1 MHFMNSTQPTPS
13 EHKSFNYRITEFF
26 LSHTR
31 LTIMCLLLLFV
42 FGTVS
47 FFVLKTSGFP
57 NPNLDFIIV
66 RTMYIGASSEA
77 VARDVTTPLEGAI
90 KNVDGIDTYS
100 STSSNNVSMISI
112 SLKDKVSV
120 EKVKSDLESAIG
132 SVGLPSAAE
141 KPKFVTPSIGGFDFL
156 FSISGRTLA
165 ETYALKQ
172 RVVNDLS
179 QLPQTASVKPFI
191 DLIQQ
196 VKVSL
201 DLEPMKKK
209 GVSVSEVQ
217 SQLASIGEQMPVV
230 SDVNIEGKSRAIVTS
245 ITGSTLDDIRNFK
258 IGGRKIPLRDFARV
272 EMYYAFENNQKPKIA
287 LSNAG
292 KSMVLGAI
300 SMQVHVVDGS
310 DIVKYTEDLEKIL
323 RSYNDATYID
333 TYTLPEKKE
342 KAWIIKDFAANDRNQ
357 VQVKEVVSGLVGS
370 KLDID
375 GSWGNVG
382 WLLGGVQL
390 VFLVMLAFV
399 SWRAAVVAA
408 LAIPLSLVFS
418 NIYLM
423 IIGESLNTLVLF
435 SLVLV
440 IGLVVDPALVILES
454 IQRKIDIGLK
464 GNEAALAA
472 IRDTGT
478 GLFLATLTSAIVFV
492 PFAVVS
498 GIMGQIFAYIPLTII
513 PATVG
518 SYIVPLIFLAWIGGM
533 FLRPA
538 KNKTG
543 DEWENLWSSA
553 RWIAR
558 VNYRILTGSKTVRIL
573 IIIIALI
580 VPIGV
585 TGAMFMS
592 GKIKPAQFATA
603 KNSEYGSLSA
613 TFLPQVTKERRDIL
627 TLKVLHIVAENPAVK
642 IVFPQTSGFTY
653 FILFKGIKDRQ
664 TYTSEMA
671 VADMNQRFAKELGDG
686 FYDIKASAISNGP
699 PTGDYQVSIAIK
711 TNNLSQLEF
720 GAKDIG
726 QTLLHACLRDGTT
739 VVIDAKCSSEN
750 ALTAKID
757 DGFTNRENAVYKIVI
772 DREKLA
778 TKHLIIPGAPLTLL
792 VNKGLK
798 DLFSVQDGK
807 KVGSIEVNGEQT
819 EIVFDKLSA
828 DPMTRNDLENAVI
841 ASFGPYKIKTKD
853 VATIIEERPKSDI
866 QHVRGETVVVVKAR
880 LIEGHTDQGTAAK
893 VTSAV
898 VDYYKNKTASV
909 DLLKGV
915 KIESYSEGG
924 TASFTKSFT
933 ELLVALLLAIVLTY
947 VVLAIFFDSM
957 TMPLVILFS
966 IPLSFIGIFPA
977 LAVFSTGEFGFLEII
992 GMIILV
998 GIIENVAI
1006 FLIDAAR
1013 QYISGY
1019 DWDEKKSISFASGIR
1034 FRAVILT
1041 KLTAIASLAPLAFLS
1056 QQYRSMAIVIIF
1068 GLLTSGISSL
1078 FTTPI
1083 LFIFFRWLSKAF
1095 RGMRWW
1101 NQILFFPLFPLYIVV
1116 LAARKSE

>member
-1 MHFMNSTQPTPS
+1 MS
-13 EHKSFNYRITEFF
+13 
-26 LSHTR
+26 LV
-31 LTIMCLLLLFV
+31 LLLI
-42 FGTVS
+42 FGTISV
-47 FFVLKTSGFP
+47 FTLKTTGFP
-57 NPNLDFIIV
+57 NPSMDFIIV
-66 RTMYIGASSEA
+66 RTMYIGASSET
-77 VARDVTTPLEGAI
+77 VARDITTPLEGVI
-90 KNVDGIDTYS
+90 KNVDGVDTYS
-100 STSSNNVSMISI
+100 STSSNNISVISI

-120 EKVKSDLESAIG
+120 EKVKSELESAVNVVTLPAG
-132 SVGLPSAAE
+132 SE
-141 KPKFVTPSIGGFDFL
+141 KPKFVTPTIGSFDFL
-156 FSISGRTLA
+156 FSISGKTLA

-172 RVVNDLS
+172 RVINDLS
-179 QLPQTASVKPFI
+179 QLPQTASVKPMV
-191 DLIQQ
+191 DLKQRIL
-196 VKVSL
+196 VSL
-201 DLEPMKKK
+201 DLDLMKKK
-209 GVSVSEVQ
+209 GVSVSDVQ
-217 SQLASIGEQMPVV
+217 AQLGSIGEQMPVI
-230 SDVNIEGKSRAIVTS
+230 SDVTIDNKNRTIVTS
-245 ITGSTLDDIRNFK
+245 LTGSTLDSIRELK
-258 IGGRKIPLRDFARV
+258 IGARKIVLRDIASINV
-272 EMYYAFENNQKPKIA
+272 DYAFENNEKPKIA
-287 LSNAG
+287 LSNEG
-292 KSMVLGAI
+292 KSKVLGAI
-300 SMQVHVVDGS
+300 SLQVQTVDGS
-310 DIVKYTEDLEKIL
+310 DLVKYTDDLEKVL
-323 RSYNDATYID
+323 SSYDDALYINTYV
-333 TYTLPEKKE
+333 LPEKKD

-382 WLLGGVQL
+382 WLLGGIQL

-418 NIYLM
+418 TIYLM

-464 GNEAALAA
+464 GHAAALAA

-478 GLFLATLTSAIVFV
+478 GLFLATLTSAIVFI

-513 PATVG
+513 PATIG
-518 SYIVPLIFLAWIGGM
+518 SYVVPLIFLAWIGGL
-533 FLRPA
+533 FLRPE
-538 KNKTG
+538 KDKTG
-543 DEWENLWSSA
+543 DEWENLWGSA
-553 RWIAR
+553 RWISR

-573 IIIIALI
+573 IIIIALV

-592 GKIKPAQFATA
+592 GKIKPSQFATA
-603 KNSEYGSLSA
+603 KNGEYGSVSA
-613 TFLPQVTKERRDIL
+613 TFLPQVTKEQRDIL
-627 TLKVLHIVAENPAVK
+627 TLKVLQIIAENPAVK
-642 IVFPQTSGFTY
+642 IVFPQTTGFSY
-653 FILFKGIKDRQ
+653 FIEFKGLKDRE

-671 VADMNQRFAKELGDG
+671 IDDMNKRFAKEVGDG
-686 FYDIKASAISNGP
+686 FYDIKAGAVSNGP
-699 PTGDYQVSIAIK
+699 PGGAYQISIAVK
-711 TNNLSQLEF
+711 TNDLGQLESS
-720 GAKDIG
+720 AKDVG
-726 QTLLHACLRDGTT
+726 KTLAHVCLMEDKS
-739 VVIDAKCSSEN
+739 VVIDEKCSVNN
-750 ALTAKID
+750 ALVVKVD
-757 DGFTNRENAVYKIVI
+757 DGFTNRENAVYKVVV

-778 TKHLIIPGAPLTLL
+778 AKRLTIPGAPLTLL

-798 DLFSVQDGK
+798 DLFNVLDGK
-807 KVGSIEVNGEQT
+807 KVGAVNVGGEQI
-819 EIVFDKLSA
+819 EIVLDKVAA
-828 DPMTRNDLENAVI
+828 DPVTRDEIENAVI
-841 ASFGPYKIKTKD
+841 ASFGPIKIKTKD

-880 LIEGHTDQGTAAK
+880 LSDGNTDQGTAAK

-898 VDYYKNKTASV
+898 VNYYNDNAPKDDS
-909 DLLKGV
+909 LKGV
-915 KIESYSEGG
+915 TIESYSEGG

-957 TMPLVILFS
+957 TQPLVILFS

-1013 QYISGY
+1013 QYIDLY
-1019 DWDEKKSISFASGIR
+1019 NWDEKKSISFASGIR

-1083 LFIFFRWLSKAF
+1083 LFIFFRWLSRSF
-1095 RGMRWW
+1095 REMRWW
-1101 NQILFFPLFPLYIVV
+1101 NKVLFFPLFPLYILV
-1116 LAARKSE
+1116 LAVRKSE

>member
-1 MHFMNSTQPTPS
+1 MNPNQP
-13 EHKSFNYRITEFF
+13 ERKSFNYRITEFF

-31 LTIMCLLLLFV
+31 LTIMGLILLLV
-42 FGTVS
+42 FGTLSV
-47 FFVLKTSGFP
+47 FTLKTTGFP
-57 NPNLDFIIV
+57 SPSLDFIMV
-66 RTMYIGASSEA
+66 RTMYIGASSEK
-77 VARDVTTPLEGAI
+77 VARDITTPLEGAI

-100 STSSNNVSMISI
+100 STSSNNISMISV
-112 SLKDKVSV
+112 SLKDNVSV
-120 EKVKSDLESAIG
+120 EKVKSELESAVDG
-132 SVGLPSAAE
+132 VSLPTGAE
-141 KPKFVTPSIGGFDFL
+141 KPKFVTPTIGGFDFL
-156 FSISGRTLA
+156 FSISGKTLA
-165 ETYALKQ
+165 ETYTLKQ
-172 RVVNDLS
+172 RVINDLS
-179 QLPQTASVKPFI
+179 QLPQTANVKPLI
-191 DLIQQ
+191 DLKQQ
-196 VKVSL
+196 VVVSL
-201 DLEPMKKK
+201 DLELMKKK

-217 SQLASIGEQMPVV
+217 SQLASIGEQMPVI
-230 SDVNIEGKSRAIVTS
+230 SDVSIDNKSRTIVTA
-245 ITGSTLDDIRNFK
+245 ITESTLDTIRELK
-258 IGGRKIPLRDFARV
+258 IGTRKIALGDIANIHLD
-272 EMYYAFENNQKPKIA
+272 YAFENNEKPKIA
-287 LSNAG
+287 LSNEG
-292 KSMVLGAI
+292 KSKVIGAI
-300 SMQVHVVDGS
+300 SLQVHTVEGS
-310 DIVKYTEDLEKIL
+310 DLVKYTTDLEKIL
-323 RSYNDATYID
+323 SSYDDATYIN
-333 TYTLPEKKE
+333 TYVLPEKKD

-370 KLDID
+370 KLDVD

-382 WLLGGVQL
+382 WLLGGIQL

-418 NIYLM
+418 TIYLM

-454 IQRKIDIGLK
+454 IQRKVDIGLK
-464 GNEAALAA
+464 GYQAALAA

-478 GLFLATLTSAIVFV
+478 GLFLATLTSAIVFI

-513 PATVG
+513 PATIG
-518 SYIVPLIFLAWIGGM
+518 SYIVPLIFLAWIGGL
-533 FLRPA
+533 FLRPE
-538 KNKTG
+538 KHKTG

-553 RWIAR
+553 RWISR

-573 IIIIALI
+573 IIILALV

-603 KNSEYGSLSA
+603 KNSEYGSVSA
-613 TFLPQVTKERRDIL
+613 TFLPQVTKEQRDIL
-627 TLKVLHIVAENPAVK
+627 TLKVLQIVSENPAVK
-642 IVFPQTSGFTY
+642 IVFPQTAGFTY
-653 FILFKGIKDRQ
+653 FIEFKDIKDRQ

-671 VADMNQRFAKELGDG
+671 VDDMNKRFAKEVGDG
-686 FYDIKASAISNGP
+686 FYDIKAGAISNGP
-699 PTGDYQVSIAIK
+699 PSGDYQISIAVK
-711 TNNLSQLEF
+711 TNDLDQLESS
-720 GAKDIG
+720 AKNVG
-726 QTLLHACLRDGTT
+726 KTLSHICLHDDKTI
-739 VVIDAKCSSEN
+739 VVDTKCSSEN
-750 ALTAKID
+750 TLVVKVD
-757 DGFTNRENAVYKIVI
+757 DGFTNRENAVYKVVV

-778 TKHLIIPGAPLTLL
+778 AKHLTVPGAPLTLL

-798 DLFSVQDGK
+798 DLFSVLDSK
-807 KVGSIEVNGEQT
+807 KVGTIGIGGEQT
-819 EIVFDKLSA
+819 DIILDKVAA
-828 DPMTRNDLENAVI
+828 DPVTRDQLENAVI
-841 ASFGPYKIKTKD
+841 ASFGPIKIKTKD
-853 VATIIEERPKSDI
+853 VATIVEERPKSDI

-880 LIEGHTDQGTAAK
+880 LSDGHTDQRTAAQ
-893 VTSAV
+893 VTSAI
-898 VDYYKNKTASV
+898 VDYYKNNTSS
-909 DLLKGV
+909 DSSLKGV
-915 KIESYSEGG
+915 TIESYSEGG

-957 TMPLVILFS
+957 TQPLVILFS

-977 LAVFSTGEFGFLEII
+977 LAAFSTGEFGFLEII

-1013 QYISGY
+1013 QYITIY

-1068 GLLTSGISSL
+1068 GLLTSGITSL

-1101 NQILFFPLFPLYIVV
+1101 NKILFFPLFPLYILV
-1116 LAARKSE
+1116 LAVRKTE